1 MKLKTIN
8 QRSTKKK
15 IRKTDQNIR
24 IRGYHDRRRE
34 QDETKQQR
42 MQRVEEGAYLRF
54 ITLYRNI
61 ERGIRDFSNL
71 V

>member
-24 IRGYHDRRRE
+24 LRGYHDRRRE

-54 ITLYRNI
+54 I
-61 ERGIRDFSNL
+61 
-71 V
+71 